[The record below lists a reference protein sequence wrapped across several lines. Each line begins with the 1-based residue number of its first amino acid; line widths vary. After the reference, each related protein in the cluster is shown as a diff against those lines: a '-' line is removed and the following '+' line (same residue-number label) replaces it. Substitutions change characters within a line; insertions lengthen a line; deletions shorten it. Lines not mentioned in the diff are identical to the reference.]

1 MNGAAHRPLARPP
14 GRAAHCGSS
23 VPSRPPVDFSDAHV
37 ARLNDNP
44 LYRALGIRVERVQ
57 AGLARATL
65 EPTVSACWPQPGQ
78 PHGGVLFTLLDT
90 TTAWA
95 ALSHGEDGEDCVTV
109 DCAIQYPAPA
119 RHGPFA
125 CVATTARKAGRTVFV
140 RAEVLDAHGTP
151 VALGQATFRLVRPKP
166 GP

>member
-1 MNGAAHRPLARPP
+1 M
-14 GRAAHCGSS
+14 
-23 VPSRPPVDFSDAHV
+23 DFSDAHV

-109 DCAIQYPAPA
+109 DCAIQCPAPA

>member
-1 MNGAAHRPLARPP
+1 
-14 GRAAHCGSS
+14 
-23 VPSRPPVDFSDAHV
+23 VDFSDAHV